1 MFGIVGYLKFVISS
15 VCLNLTPGTDV
26 LYVLGSSVAGGKKV
40 GLISAFGITTGILIH
55 TLLVAFGLAAILASS
70 PLIFNSIKWA
80 GALYLVLLGII
91 TLCKKSSITESGQVE
106 KLNLRLVYLKGILTN
121 VLNPKTLLFFLVL
134 LPQFVDAESGFGAL
148 PFIILGLTFFTTS
161 TIWCTIIA
169 LGGAS
174 IGKLLTSPNA
184 QRITKVLSGV
194 LYILLGLNILT

>member
-26 LYVLGSSVAGGKKV
+26 LYVLGSSLSGGKKV
-40 GLISAFGITTGILIH
+40 GLVSAFGITTGILIH

-70 PLIFNSIKWA
+70 PLIFNIIKWA
-80 GALYLVLLGII
+80 GAFYLVLLGIL
-91 TLCKKSSITESGQVE
+91 TLCKKSAMTENGQAE
-106 KLNLRLVYLKGILTN
+106 KLNLKFVYLKGILTN

-134 LPQFVDAESGFGAL
+134 LPQFVDAESGFGTL

-174 IGKLLTSPNA
+174 IGRLLTSPNA
-184 QRITKVLSGV
+184 QKIAKVLSGV